1 MYYNVSSLNN
11 EKVGS
16 NREWFI
22 APLNLKYSDLG
33 LVQVKSGSFN
43 LIKTDKGVWLA
54 GSLKIVINMDC
65 IRCLSQL
72 DVCMDINIDE
82 EYRYDY
88 FTNDKFDDNFII
100 DDSNHLSLKECLRE
114 YIFVT
119 ALMKPVCNKI
129 CKLWFDK

>member
-11 EKVGS
+11 EKIGS
-16 NREWFI
+16 KREWFI
-22 APLNLKYSDLG
+22 DSVNLKYSDLG
-33 LVQVKSGSFN
+33 LVQIKSGNFK
-43 LIKTDKGVWLA
+43 LIKTDKGVWVV

-72 DVCMDINIDE
+72 DVCMGINIDE

-88 FTNDKFDDNFII
+88 FTDDKFDDNFII

-114 YIFVT
+114 YVFVT
-119 ALMKPVCNKI
+119 SPMKPVCNKI
-129 CKLWFDK
+129 CKL

>member
-22 APLNLKYSDLG
+22 APVNLKYSDLG
-33 LVQVKSGSFN
+33 LVQIKSGNFK
-43 LIKTDKGVWLA
+43 LIKTDKGVWVV

-88 FTNDKFDDNFII
+88 FTDDKFDDNFII
-100 DDSNHLSLKECLRE
+100 DDSNHFSLKECLRE

-119 ALMKPVCNKI
+119 SPMKPVCNKI
-129 CKLWFDK
+129 CKL

>member
-22 APLNLKYSDLG
+22 DSVNLKYSDLG
-33 LVQVKSGSFN
+33 LVQIKSGNFK
-43 LIKTDKGVWLA
+43 LIKTDKGVWVV

-72 DVCMDINIDE
+72 DVCMGINIDE

-88 FTNDKFDDNFII
+88 FTDDKFDDNFII

-114 YIFVT
+114 YVFVT
-119 ALMKPVCNKI
+119 SPMKPVCNKI
-129 CKLWFDK
+129 CKL

>member
-11 EKVGS
+11 EKIGI
-16 NREWFI
+16 NREWLI
-22 APLNLKYSDLG
+22 ESVNLKYSDLG
-33 LVQVKSGSFN
+33 LVKIKSGNFK
-43 LIKTDKGVWLA
+43 LIKTDKGVWVE
-54 GSLKIVINMDC
+54 GSL
-65 IRCLSQL
+65 CLSQL

-88 FTNDKFDDNFII
+88 FMDDKFDDNFLI

-119 ALMKPVCNKI
+119 SPMKPVCNKI
-129 CKLWFDK
+129 CKL

>member
-22 APLNLKYSDLG
+22 APVNLKYSDLG
-33 LVQVKSGSFN
+33 LVQIKSGNFK
-43 LIKTDKGVWLA
+43 LIKTDKGVWVV

-88 FTNDKFDDNFII
+88 FMDDKFDDNFII
-100 DDSNHLSLKECLRE
+100 DDSNHLSLKECLSE

-119 ALMKPVCNKI
+119 SPMKPVCNKI
-129 CKLWFDK
+129 CKL

>member
-1 MYYNVSSLNN
+1 MDKKKIKELLNKRYDRENWKNLAKNVFYNV
-11 EKVGS
+11 EYFKQ
-16 NREWFI
+16 
-22 APLNLKYSDLG
+22 PK
-33 LVQVKSGSFN
+33 
-43 LIKTDKGVWLA
+43 LIKTDKGVWVV

-72 DVCMDINIDE
+72 DVCMGINIDE

-88 FTNDKFDDNFII
+88 FTDDKFDDNFII

-119 ALMKPVCNKI
+119 SPMKPVCNKI
-129 CKLWFDK
+129 CKL

>member
-1 MYYNVSSLNN
+1 VFD
-11 EKVGS
+11 
-16 NREWFI
+16 REWLI
-22 APLNLKYSDLG
+22 ESLNLKYSDLG
-33 LVQVKSGSFN
+33 LVKIKSGSFN
-43 LIKTDKGVWLA
+43 LIKTDKGVWVE

-72 DVCMDINIDE
+72 DLCMDINIDE

-88 FTNDKFDDNFII
+88 FTDDKFHDNFII

-119 ALMKPVCNKI
+119 SPMKPVCNKI
-129 CKLWFDK
+129 CKL

>member
-1 MYYNVSSLNN
+1 MYYNVASLNN
-11 EKVGS
+11 EKIGS
-16 NREWFI
+16 NREWLI
-22 APLNLKYSDLG
+22 EPVNLKYSDLG
-33 LVQVKSGSFN
+33 LVKIKSGNFN
-43 LIKTDKGVWLA
+43 LIKIDKGVWVE

-88 FTNDKFDDNFII
+88 FMDDKFDDNFII
-100 DDSNHLSLKECLRE
+100 DDSNHLSLKKCLRE

-119 ALMKPVCNKI
+119 SPMKPVCNKI
-129 CKLWFDK
+129 CKL

>member
-22 APLNLKYSDLG
+22 DSVNLKYSDLG
-33 LVQVKSGSFN
+33 LVQIKSGSFN
-43 LIKTDKGVWLA
+43 LIKTDKGVWVA

-72 DVCMDINIDE
+72 DVCMGINIDE

-88 FTNDKFDDNFII
+88 FTDDKFDDNFII

-114 YIFVT
+114 YIFVMSP
-119 ALMKPVCNKI
+119 MKPVCNKI
-129 CKLWFDK
+129 CKL

>member
-16 NREWFI
+16 NREWLI
-22 APLNLKYSDLG
+22 EPVNLKYSDLG

-43 LIKTDKGVWLA
+43 LIKTDKGVWVV
-54 GSLKIVINMDC
+54 GSLKIVANMDC

-72 DVCMDINIDE
+72 DVCMTINIDE
-82 EYRYDY
+82 EYRYEY
-88 FTNDKFDDNFII
+88 FTDDKFDDNFII

-119 ALMKPVCNKI
+119 SPMKPVCNKI
-129 CKLWFDK
+129 CKL

>member
-16 NREWFI
+16 NREWLI
-22 APLNLKYSDLG
+22 ESLNLKYSDLG
-33 LVQVKSGSFN
+33 LVKIKSGNFK
-43 LIKTDKGVWLA
+43 LIKTDKGVWVE

-82 EYRYDY
+82 EYSYDY
-88 FTNDKFDDNFII
+88 FMDDKFDDNFLI

-114 YIFVT
+114 YIFFT
-119 ALMKPVCNKI
+119 SPMKPVCYTI